1 MLKQKLEG
9 DLKQAMKAGE
19 ALKLSVLRMA
29 LAAVSNREIELL
41 KKEIGLSDEEVV
53 DILKKEQKK
62 RKDSSQEFRRGGRE
76 ELAKKE
82 DEEALIIGKYLPA
95 ELSDSEL
102 ERIVQ
107 ESIREVAAKG
117 PADFAM
123 VMKAAMAVLKGKA
136 GGERVSAAVK
146 KALPAQAGLPD
157 G

>member
-1 MLKQKLEG
+1 MLKKKVGGKREEKKKG
-9 DLKQAMKAGE
+9 GE
-19 ALKLSVLRMA
+19 TMNLSFLRRA

>member
-19 ALKLSVLRMA
+19 ALKLSVLRMVLTA
-29 LAAVSNREIELL
+29 ISNREIELL
-41 KKEIGLSDEEVV
+41 KKEIGLSDVEVV
-53 DILKKEQKK
+53 DILRKEFKK

-76 ELAKKE
+76 DLAEKE
-82 DEEALIIGKYLPA
+82 EKEASIITAYLPA

-102 ERIVQ
+102 ERIVR
-107 ESIREVAAKG
+107 ESVREVAARG
-117 PADFAM
+117 PADFGL

-136 GGERVSAAVK
+136 GGDRVSEAVK
-146 KALPAQAGLPD
+146 KVLASG